1 MKKLYII
8 CLIGLINMFIDSSL
22 NAQASSLV
30 GADLQIRALDP
41 NNSRLV
47 EVKLIY
53 YRDCAAVSRKGGGGN
68 NINTTA
74 VVVFQSKNCCT
85 FLVDT
90 LTLDLAI
97 SNKEAT
103 PICPTNPAVTT
114 CDIATASNP
123 GYKADI
129 YIDTVLLP
137 ANCDDWHV
145 GHMWSR
151 TLAFQNYLDSNNI
164 KFQSTPA
171 PAGRGRSI
179 LGPPPNFGARRTG
192 SNTAPNNPDPTE
204 SGFYIEKTYNNKV
217 DLGGGNYKAN
227 TSPRYSANPLI
238 FQCSGK
244 LRTYDLGYYDT
255 DGDVLEFEPMT
266 PYKDIT
272 TTVGTTGFG
281 NGVPITW
288 SAFFSPTAPLGP
300 NSIYN
305 LDPNTGSI
313 TFQANDGVGY
323 YKTAVKITEKD
334 PVTLAVKDISMRDII
349 ITIINTPNCA
359 LDNTVSE
366 KSDFIP
372 GYVNLVNCDT
382 APKRKDMIQTCAGN
396 TMSFDIE
403 AVSKSPIPNAS
414 IFIEA
419 EIDTIRMKNAN
430 IITSY
435 RPQTFPVYDTGF
447 AKFIWNVPAN
457 TEPGIYP
464 VIFTVRDCIDGYILS
479 RQKIVYIRVNRK
491 VDITS
496 EYQGIDL
503 KQISL
508 PKDRSYFCSGGLFP
522 FLTSENGELDAD
534 FSWTERPT
542 GCASYSL
549 FPQGNKTNSLAFVD
563 NVTQDCWLIAT
574 ANQSCNQTDSLIIK
588 KANSFTPTIDFKPID
603 YWSYFYRTD
612 SVSEVKTDPISGIVT
627 REYKKIV
634 VKDSILKTDSCHSS
648 KGLITILGT
657 PSGAIFDWQRVTG
670 CFDGGT
676 PSKFQNFANMYFCT
690 PNNEFNVYTISP
702 DTCIVQ
708 MTYSVQTTGI
718 KPYVLSLTT
727 DKKNVCPKDTIRVA
741 SEFITPICGEDPYNT
756 IIGSELFIDY
766 PGEENNPIKLPRVFA
781 GSKDV
786 EFMRTQFIY
795 TAAELSENGFKPGRV
810 STLGFNIEGITTPR
824 NYENMTFRVKCTDRS
839 SLKDL
844 KFEVKE
850 DMIEIAKISG
860 TTVLNIG
867 WNDFPLTKTFSWDG
881 TSNLIFEV
889 TAECVKGNIGA
900 TLNVPVM
907 ADNQVG
913 YISTIG
919 NYYPKNIF
927 GWDTD
932 PLATT
937 SSNYRPNIKWG
948 YYKLDT
954 TNVKFLWKDENGL
967 SPSPDLIFNSNDTI
981 FSNPKVSASRKTIY
995 NVSLNN
1001 RLCTKDTFLIAYY
1014 NDSFKIKIDRNF
1026 LNKCNDDTIQIKT
1039 RFGSIYRFY
1048 EEITCGK
1055 SKLQCNTWDSVRR
1068 AIAGLPTLVTNFS
1081 VSPFGGVTN
1090 VATAENTTDKRIQLI
1105 VTASELKAKFG
1116 ENEKTDTGLIN
1127 GISFDMLTKST
1138 NFNNIQNF
1146 KIRIKC
1152 IPKDSIQFSNSIFH
1166 DASTFATVYEESNLV
1181 TTSVTTKNPNY
1192 TRPKNVFTDSNYF
1205 AFNKPYGWD
1214 GQSNLMLDICWNN
1227 PTGKPYLGD
1236 AVRAST
1242 LIPAAT
1248 SNRTL
1253 FKGSNVGTDFG
1264 CDFTTGTRTNVRP
1277 NIIFNIC
1284 RPSIPP
1290 SYPLSYNWAPNVE
1303 ISNTQIPNPIL
1314 YNTNTRKYFVYLD
1327 YGDTTLKKSVCR
1339 VSDTVLVNVGRPDV
1353 KFNPSNAVACIGG
1366 SASIEL
1372 ETSAKPAHIYKYRWE
1387 PNQQGIAVED
1397 STSTF
1402 LSITPPNPKYY
1413 YLSVYNSLNPN
1424 CWARDSIFVD
1434 VQYLRTMPQIDGVS
1448 LICKGDS
1455 VNLYIPQQ
1463 VGYKN
1468 PIWFDENNQ
1477 PLSNAF
1483 NLKVGAAGK
1492 YYVKVDSG
1500 ACRNTSDFKV
1510 VEYRKNDTLKMPQ
1523 YNYSICDKD
1532 TAILYYDISSGLT
1545 VPLWSNGYYGVTN
1558 KVTTS
1563 GQYFIVNAKDQYG
1576 CPLILQDTANVIVID
1591 NPDFVVGNDTIC
1603 LAINQKKTLVPDPI
1617 DYTATY
1623 QWDPVR
1629 QTSPTLEVSTPG
1641 NYTVIRSKGKC
1652 TKKATVTVVEETFG
1666 NIDLGPD
1673 FPLCCDEVSLLDAN
1687 TKNKK
1692 YASYKWSTGE
1702 ITQSIFTKPNV
1713 SGVYVVE
1720 AIRPSGCKDTGS
1732 IYVDA
1737 KCTNLTAKAERDTIY
1752 LGEYNDVIGNHL
1764 NSKNTYIEYKWLTAQ
1779 DYNKISKIDSLRA
1792 KSYPTDSGDAEYI
1805 LLLTLVDTSY
1815 NPIKKCSEN
1824 AVVRYRVLPNIVKI
1838 PNVFSPNG
1846 DGIND
1851 TYFPFAKGLVEVTEF
1866 KVYNRQGQ
1874 LLHDDI
1880 NKPWDGNFN
1889 GEPQP
1894 NGVYVCLISYY
1905 SQDPRKEKETK
1916 YVQVNI
1922 TLIR

>member
-8 CLIGLINMFIDSSL
+8 CLIGLINLFIDSSL

-74 VVVFQSKNCCT
+74 VVVFQSTKCCT

-129 YIDTVLLP
+129 YIGTVLLP

-151 TLAFQNYLDSNNI
+151 TLAFQNYLDSSNI

-192 SNTAPNNPDPTE
+192 SNTAPNNPDATE
-204 SGFYIEKTYNNKV
+204 AGFYIEKTYNNKV

-430 IITSY
+430 IVTSY
-435 RPQTFPVYDTGF
+435 RPQTFPVFDTGF

-503 KQISL
+503 KQITL

-522 FLTSENGELDAD
+522 FLTAENGELDAD

-574 ANQSCNQTDSLIIK
+574 ANQSCSQTDSLIIK
-588 KANSFTPTIDFKPID
+588 KANSYSPLAVL
-603 YWSYFYRTD
+603 S
-612 SVSEVKTDPISGIVT
+612 SVDNCQNTKGQIIV
-627 REYKKIV
+627 
-634 VKDSILKTDSCHSS
+634 
-648 KGLITILGT
+648 
-657 PSGAIFDWQRVTG
+657 SGAPAGTIYDWQRVSG

-676 PSKFQNFANMYFCT
+676 PSKFQNFADIYFCSPT
-690 PNNEFNVYTISP
+690 NNFDVFTISP
-702 DTCIVQ
+702 DTCI
-708 MTYSVQTTGI
+708 MQTSISENTSGI
-718 KPYVLSLTT
+718 KPYVLSLST
-727 DKKNVCPKDTIRVA
+727 DKTNVCPKDTIKI
-741 SEFITPICGEDPYNT
+741 STEFITPICGEDPYNNIT
-756 IIGSELFIDY
+756 GSQIFVDY

-810 STLGFNIEGITTPR
+810 STLGFNIEGISTPR
-824 NYENMTFRVKCTDRS
+824 NYNNLTFRVKCTDRS

-844 KFEVKE
+844 KFEAKE

-860 TTVLNIG
+860 TTVLNTG

-932 PLATT
+932 PVAST
-937 SSNYRPNIKWG
+937 STNYRPNIKWG
-948 YYKLDT
+948 YFKFDNS
-954 TNVKFLWKDENGL
+954 NVNFVWTDEKGN
-967 SPSPDLIFNSNDTI
+967 SPSPELSFETSDIINA
-981 FSNPKVSASRKTIY
+981 NPKVSSDKKSNYFATLR
-995 NVSLNN
+995 NG
-1001 RLCTKDTFLIAYY
+1001 LCAIDTFVTAFY
-1014 NDSFKIKIDRNF
+1014 NDSFKVKIDRNF
-1026 LNKCNDDTIQIKT
+1026 LNKCNDDTIQLSTKAGEILPV
-1039 RFGSIYRFY
+1039 FY
-1048 EEITCGK
+1048 EIKCGA
-1055 SKLQCNTWDSVRR
+1055 SNIQCNVSDTVRK
-1068 AIAGLPTLVTNFS
+1068 ALAGLPTLVTNFS

-1090 VATAENTTDKRIQLI
+1090 VAAAENTTDKRIQLI
-1105 VTASELKAKFG
+1105 VTAAELKSNIG
-1116 ENEKTDTGLIN
+1116 VDTGLIN

-1146 KIRIKC
+1146 KIKIKC
-1152 IPKDSIQFSNSIFH
+1152 IPKDSTQFSNNVFH
-1166 DASTFATVYEESNLV
+1166 QANTFTTVYQIANL
-1181 TTSVTTKNPNY
+1181 TTTTG
-1192 TRPKNVFTDSNYF
+1192 SNYF
-1205 AFNKPYGWD
+1205 SFTKPYGWD
-1214 GQSNLMLDICWNN
+1214 GQSNLMLDICWDN
-1227 PTGKPYLGD
+1227 PAGKTYLGD

-1242 LIPAAT
+1242 LTPVAT

-1253 FKGSNVGTDFG
+1253 FKGTNVGTDFG

-1277 NIIFNIC
+1277 NINFHIC
-1284 RPSIPP
+1284 RPTASPP
-1290 SYPLSYNWAPNVE
+1290 PLPLSYNWAPNVE
-1303 ISNTQIPNPIL
+1303 ISNTQIPNPIV

-1327 YGDTTLKKSVCR
+1327 YIDTTLKKSVCR

-1372 ETSAKPAHIYKYRWE
+1372 ETSAIPAHIYKYRWD

-1673 FPLCCDEVSLLDAN
+1673 FPVCCDEVSLLDAN

-1720 AIRPSGCKDTGS
+1720 AVRPSGCKDTGS

-1846 DGIND
+1846 DGVND

>member
-8 CLIGLINMFIDSSL
+8 CLIGLINLFIDSSL

-74 VVVFQSKNCCT
+74 VVVFQSTKCCT

-114 CDIATASNP
+114 CDIATAGNP

-151 TLAFQNYLDSNNI
+151 TLAFQNYLDSSNI

-171 PAGRGRSI
+171 PAGRGRPI

-192 SNTAPNNPDPTE
+192 SNTAPNNPDVTE
-204 SGFYIEKTYNNKV
+204 AGFYIEKTYNNKV

-288 SAFFSPTAPLGP
+288 SAFFSSTAPLGP

-305 LDPNTGSI
+305 LDPNNGSI

-430 IITSY
+430 IVTSY

-464 VIFTVRDCIDGYILS
+464 VIFTVRDCIDGFILS

-508 PKDRSYFCSGGLFP
+508 PKDRSYFCTGGLFP
-522 FLTSENGELDAD
+522 FLTAENGELDAD

-574 ANQSCNQTDSLIIK
+574 ANQSCSQTDSLIIK
-588 KANSFTPTIDFKPID
+588 KANSYSPLAVLSSLDKCQNTKGQI
-603 YWSYFYRTD
+603 
-612 SVSEVKTDPISGIVT
+612 IV
-627 REYKKIV
+627 
-634 VKDSILKTDSCHSS
+634 
-648 KGLITILGT
+648 
-657 PSGAIFDWQRVTG
+657 SGAPAGTLYDWQRVSG

-676 PSKFQNFANMYFCT
+676 PSKFQNFADIYFCSPT
-690 PNNEFNVYTISP
+690 NNFDVFTISP
-702 DTCIVQ
+702 DTCI
-708 MTYSVQTTGI
+708 MQTSISENTSGI
-718 KPYVLSLTT
+718 KPYVLSLST
-727 DKKNVCPKDTIRVA
+727 DKTNVCPKDTIQIS
-741 SEFITPICGEDPYNT
+741 SEFITPICGEDPYNNIT
-756 IIGSELFIDY
+756 GSQIFVDY

-810 STLGFNIEGITTPR
+810 STLGFNIEGISTPR
-824 NYENMTFRVKCTDRS
+824 NYNNLTFRVKCTDRS

-844 KFEVKE
+844 KFEAKE

-860 TTVLNIG
+860 TTVLNTG

-932 PLATT
+932 PVAST
-937 SSNYRPNIKWG
+937 STNYRPNIKWG
-948 YYKLDT
+948 YFKFDNS
-954 TNVKFLWKDENGL
+954 NVNFVWTDEKGN
-967 SPSPDLIFNSNDTI
+967 SPSPELSFETSDIINA
-981 FSNPKVSASRKTIY
+981 NPKVSSDKKSNYFATLR
-995 NVSLNN
+995 NG
-1001 RLCTKDTFLIAYY
+1001 LCAIDTFVTAFY
-1014 NDSFKIKIDRNF
+1014 NDSFKVKIDRNF
-1026 LNKCNDDTIQIKT
+1026 LNKCNDDTIQLSTKAGEILPV
-1039 RFGSIYRFY
+1039 FY
-1048 EEITCGK
+1048 EIKCGA
-1055 SKLQCNTWDSVRR
+1055 SNIQCNVSDTVRK
-1068 AIAGLPTLVTNFS
+1068 ALAGLPTLVTNFS

-1090 VATAENTTDKRIQLI
+1090 VAAAENTTDKRIQLI
-1105 VTASELKAKFG
+1105 VTAAELKSNIG
-1116 ENEKTDTGLIN
+1116 VDTGLIN

-1146 KIRIKC
+1146 KIKIKC
-1152 IPKDSIQFSNSIFH
+1152 ISKDSTQFSNNVFH
-1166 DASTFATVYEESNLV
+1166 QANTFTTVYQIANL
-1181 TTSVTTKNPNY
+1181 TTTTG
-1192 TRPKNVFTDSNYF
+1192 SNYF
-1205 AFNKPYGWD
+1205 SFTKPYGWD
-1214 GQSNLMLDICWNN
+1214 GQSNLMLDICWDN
-1227 PTGKPYLGD
+1227 PAGKTYLGD

-1242 LIPAAT
+1242 LTPVAT

-1253 FKGSNVGTDFG
+1253 FKGTNVGTDFG

-1277 NIIFNIC
+1277 NINFHIC
-1284 RPSIPP
+1284 RPTASPP
-1290 SYPLSYNWAPNVE
+1290 PLPLSYNWAPNVE
-1303 ISNTQIPNPIL
+1303 ISNTQIPNPIV

-1327 YGDTTLKKSVCR
+1327 YIDTTLKKSVCR

-1372 ETSAKPAHIYKYRWE
+1372 ETSAIPAHIYKYRWD
-1387 PNQQGIAVED
+1387 PNQQGIAIED
-1397 STSTF
+1397 SISTF
-1402 LSITPPNPKYY
+1402 LNITPPKPKYY

-1448 LICKGDS
+1448 LICIGDS
-1455 VNLYIPQQ
+1455 VNLYIPLQ

-1545 VPLWSNGYYGVTN
+1545 VPLWSNGFYGVTN

-1673 FPLCCDEVSLLDAN
+1673 FPVCCDEVSLLDAN

-1779 DYNKISKIDSLRA
+1779 DYNKISKIDYLRA

-1846 DGIND
+1846 DGVND

>member
-8 CLIGLINMFIDSSL
+8 CLIGLINLFIDSSL

-74 VVVFQSKNCCT
+74 VVVFQSTKCCT

-114 CDIATASNP
+114 CDISTASNP

-151 TLAFQNYLDSNNI
+151 TLAFQNYLDSSNI

-192 SNTAPNNPDPTE
+192 SNTAPNNPDATE
-204 SGFYIEKTYNNKV
+204 AGFYIEKTYNNKV

-272 TTVGTTGFG
+272 TTVRTTGFG

-288 SAFFSPTAPLGP
+288 SAFFSSTAPLGP

-430 IITSY
+430 IVTSY

-464 VIFTVRDCIDGYILS
+464 VIFTVRDCIDGFILS

-508 PKDRSYFCSGGLFP
+508 PKDRSYFCTGGLFP
-522 FLTSENGELDAD
+522 FLTAENGELDAD

-574 ANQSCNQTDSLIIK
+574 ANQSCSQTDSLIIK
-588 KANSFTPTIDFKPID
+588 KANSYSPLAVLSSLDNCQNTKGQI
-603 YWSYFYRTD
+603 
-612 SVSEVKTDPISGIVT
+612 IV
-627 REYKKIV
+627 
-634 VKDSILKTDSCHSS
+634 
-648 KGLITILGT
+648 
-657 PSGAIFDWQRVTG
+657 SGAPAGTIYDWQRVSG

-676 PSKFQNFANMYFCT
+676 PSKFQNFADIYFCSPT
-690 PNNEFNVYTISP
+690 NNFDVFTISP
-702 DTCIVQ
+702 DTCI
-708 MTYSVQTTGI
+708 MQTSISENTSGI
-718 KPYVLSLTT
+718 KPYVLSLST
-727 DKKNVCPKDTIRVA
+727 DKTNVCPKDTIKI
-741 SEFITPICGEDPYNT
+741 STEFITPICGEDPYNNIT
-756 IIGSELFIDY
+756 GSQIFVDY

-810 STLGFNIEGITTPR
+810 STLGFNIEGISTPR
-824 NYENMTFRVKCTDRS
+824 NYNNLTFRVKCTDRS

-844 KFEVKE
+844 KFEAKE

-860 TTVLNIG
+860 TTVLNTG

-932 PLATT
+932 PVAST
-937 SSNYRPNIKWG
+937 STNYRPNIKWG
-948 YYKLDT
+948 YFKFDNS
-954 TNVKFLWKDENGL
+954 NVNFVWTDEKGN
-967 SPSPDLIFNSNDTI
+967 SPSPELSFETSDIINA
-981 FSNPKVSASRKTIY
+981 NPKVSSDKKSNYFATLR
-995 NVSLNN
+995 NG
-1001 RLCTKDTFLIAYY
+1001 LCAIDTFVTAFY
-1014 NDSFKIKIDRNF
+1014 NDSFKVKIDRNF
-1026 LNKCNDDTIQIKT
+1026 LNKCNDDTIQLSTKAGEILPV
-1039 RFGSIYRFY
+1039 FY
-1048 EEITCGK
+1048 EIKCGA
-1055 SKLQCNTWDSVRR
+1055 SNIQCNVSDTVRK
-1068 AIAGLPTLVTNFS
+1068 ALAGLPTLVTNFS

-1090 VATAENTTDKRIQLI
+1090 VAAAENTTDKRIQLI
-1105 VTASELKAKFG
+1105 VTAAELKSNIG
-1116 ENEKTDTGLIN
+1116 VDTGLIN

-1146 KIRIKC
+1146 KIKIKC
-1152 IPKDSIQFSNSIFH
+1152 IPKDSTQFSN
-1166 DASTFATVYEESNLV
+1166 
-1181 TTSVTTKNPNY
+1181 
-1192 TRPKNVFTDSNYF
+1192 NVFHQANTFTIVYQIANLTTTTGSNYF
-1205 AFNKPYGWD
+1205 SFTKPYGWD
-1214 GQSNLMLDICWNN
+1214 GQSNLMLDICWDN
-1227 PTGKPYLGD
+1227 PAGKTYLGD

-1242 LIPAAT
+1242 LTPVAT

-1253 FKGSNVGTDFG
+1253 FKGTNVGTDFG

-1277 NIIFNIC
+1277 NINFHIC
-1284 RPSIPP
+1284 RPTASPP
-1290 SYPLSYNWAPNVE
+1290 PLPLSYNWAPNVE
-1303 ISNTQIPNPIL
+1303 ISNTQIPNPIV

-1327 YGDTTLKKSVCR
+1327 YIDTTLKKSVCR

-1372 ETSAKPAHIYKYRWE
+1372 ETSAIPAHIYKYRWD

-1545 VPLWSNGYYGVTN
+1545 VPLWSNGFYGVTN

-1673 FPLCCDEVSLLDAN
+1673 FPVCCDEVSLLDAN

-1720 AIRPSGCKDTGS
+1720 ALRPSGCKDTGS

-1846 DGIND
+1846 DGVND